1 MPMCDKGSAREGRS
15 SRFLFSVTGLCLLL
29 LASCSSL
36 RYVEIETYN
45 PSEIVFPKKVRKI
58 LIVNNAVAQ
67 PKVRYEALRPMNS
80 ADTMGVRADSTTFDF
95 CRRLGERMAQSPRF
109 EDVRLYQ
116 GALRTD
122 SFFASEQR
130 LTDETVRRLCEEE
143 GVDAVIS
150 LDRLLFKMKGVL
162 RQGNY
167 LPVESVDVEV
177 LGTVRATIPDG
188 KRALGTVLLSDTIP
202 VNLEWDLAA
211 TEKIEEL
218 PLEEVLRGVSSYLAD
233 KTHLNFVPH
242 WSSDTRW
249 YYTASGSL
257 WKEAAAY
264 AATDHWEEA
273 AAIWQRL
280 YDRTP
285 EGKAQARLAANL
297 ALSEELKGD
306 LSKALEWAGR
316 SHELCRKYLGASA
329 EATRN
334 QACYISVLEHRVHSD
349 EALRKQF

>member
-1 MPMCDKGSAREGRS
+1 MWGKASKSGYW
-15 SRFLFSVTGLCLLL
+15 FLFLAASICLLL
-29 LASCSSL
+29 FASCSSL
-36 RYVEIETYN
+36 RYVDIETYN
-45 PSEIVFPKKVRKI
+45 PSEIVFPKTVRKI

-67 PKVRYEALRPMNS
+67 PAVRYQPLRQMTH
-80 ADTMGVRADSTTFDF
+80 ADTVGVSADSTTFDF
-95 CRRLGERMAQSPRF
+95 CRKLGERMAQSPRF

-116 GALRTD
+116 GSLRTD
-122 SFFASEQR
+122 PFFASEQR
-130 LTDETVRRLCEEE
+130 LTEEEVRRLCEEE

-162 RQGNY
+162 RQGDY
-167 LPVESVDVEV
+167 LPMGSVDVEV
-177 LGTVRATIPDG
+177 LGTVRATVPDG

-202 VNLEWDLAA
+202 VNIEWGLAGS
-211 TEKIEEL
+211 EKIEEL
-218 PLEEVLRGVSSYLAD
+218 PLDDVLRGVSGYLAD

-242 WSSDTRW
+242 WSLDTRW

-264 AATDHWEEA
+264 AATDHWDEA

-285 EGKAQARLAANL
+285 EGKTQARLAANL
-297 ALSEELKGD
+297 ALCEELKGD
-306 LSKALEWAGR
+306 LSKALEWAKH
-316 SHELCRKYLGASA
+316 SHELCLKYLGASA

-334 QACYISVLEHRVHSD
+334 QGYYISVLEHRVRSD
-349 EALRKQF
+349 EVLRKQF